1 MKRLKIGIVGCGAIG
16 SFLAKHIEKEFKN
29 KADLVGICDID
40 NKKAKLLS
48 TFLQSKPAVLNLESL
63 IKKSDLVVE
72 AASSRV
78 SYQIAAKSIH
88 AGKDIMIMSVS
99 GLIGRD
105 NFFVLAKKMNCAI
118 YLPSGA
124 ISGLDALKAASMGK
138 IKKVVLTTKKPPR
151 ALKGAPFIERNKI
164 DLNKIKKETVLFS
177 GTAQEATKG
186 FPQNINVAAT
196 LSLAGIGARRTCVRI
211 ISSPKFRHNIHEV
224 EVTGDFGRMVSRTE
238 NLPSTENPKT
248 SYLAMLSALATLK
261 QILEPIKIGT

>member
-16 SFLAKHIEKEFKN
+16 SFLAKHIEKDFKN
-29 KADLVGICDID
+29 KSDLIGICDID

-48 TFLQSKPAVLNLESL
+48 KFLQSKPAVLNLESL
-63 IKKSDLVVE
+63 IRKSDLVIE

-78 SYQIAAKSIH
+78 SYQIAVKSIR
-88 AGKDIMIMSVS
+88 AGKNIMIMSVG
-99 GLIGRD
+99 GLIDKG
-105 NFFVLAKKMNCAI
+105 NLFALAKKKNCAI

-124 ISGLDALKAASMGK
+124 ISGLDALKAASMAK
-138 IKKVVLTTKKPPR
+138 IKKVVLTTKKSPR

-164 DLNKIKKETVLFS
+164 DLDSIKKETVIFN
-177 GTAQEATKG
+177 GTAKEAIKG

-211 ISSPKFRHNIHEV
+211 ISSPQFRHNIHEV

-238 NLPSTENPKT
+238 NLPSPENPKT
-248 SYLAMLSALATLK
+248 SYLAMLSALAMLK